1 MTSVTLQ
8 VMVDRVGCNWWP
20 TEVSKEKSM
29 ECQKQCKLDPTQTF
43 CVVCTRT
50 IKEIAEKGKKYL
62 KEIQHTST
70 CSSTG

>member
-1 MTSVTLQ
+1 
-8 VMVDRVGCNWWP
+8 
-20 TEVSKEKSM
+20 M